1 MKDHYNINS
10 VEWAKLE
17 QDGITNSILL
27 KSLPKFDVNDTQA
40 EITKIHLMYY
50 IDRHGDFTGKKNVVE
65 KIAMAVFNSLAPA
78 DKVEIIK
85 YLPEDEDDE

>member
-10 VEWAKLE
+10 VEWARLE
-17 QDGITNSILL
+17 QEKITSLDL
-27 KSLPKFDVNDTQA
+27 VQALPKFDINESQA

-50 IDRHGDFTGKKNVVE
+50 IDRHGDFTARKNKIE
-65 KIAMAVFNSLAPA
+65 KIAFAVFNSLLPA

-85 YLPEDEDDE
+85 YLPDDEE